1 MFARSL
7 AEGLCA
13 TLQKLIIAA
22 LHKFIHVLTFIELH
36 IKKSQFV
43 TKFKNEINFKTER
56 CSFFVSNAVFAIQ
69 SILSNKNTLEQLYLV
84 LLR

>member
-1 MFARSL
+1 MVEDIPVFARSL

-13 TLQKLIIAA
+13 TIQKLIIAA
-22 LHKFIHVLTFIELH
+22 LHKFIHVLTFIELY

-56 CSFFVSNAVFAIQ
+56 CSFFVSNAQ
-69 SILSNKNTLEQLYLV
+69 CLQYSLYYQTKTP
-84 LLR
+84 